1 MLRAHTV
8 ARRTIE
14 LREDPRPAPLPGHA
28 LVRVHHV
35 ALCGTDLHIWDD
47 DYPAGLPLVQGHEFS
62 GIVEEVW
69 PAAEDPAAPA
79 PGTPVA
85 VSPMVYC
92 GECGPCRADRYNVC
106 ESISCLGCYE
116 DGALAELVRVP
127 LDKLCVLP
135 EGLPLGLAALGEPAS
150 IAMQAVN
157 RGEPVPGETA
167 LVLGCG
173 PIGLFATLYL
183 AELGVAV
190 LAADTVPSR
199 LQLAES
205 LGATG
210 FLVGAGPFPT
220 PGQQQAF
227 DRACTAAGPTLVIEA
242 TGVPASFENAVRLA
256 APTGRIVQVGIS
268 TRSAQL
274 SLRDV
279 PFKELDIRGSRNSRN
294 LIPDALSLIA
304 AHQDQVR
311 RLVTHRFQL
320 ADISA
325 AFQAMSDPA
334 EQAGKIVV
342 DLPAADTVP
351 AEARQVVEA
360 R

>member
-8 ARRTIE
+8 SRRTIE
-14 LREDPRPAPLPGHA
+14 LRDDPRPDPLPGHA
-28 LVRVHHV
+28 LVRIHHV

-62 GIVEEVW
+62 GVVEESW
-69 PAAEDPAAPA
+69 PAAGGPAAPG

-92 GECGPCRADRYNVC
+92 GECGPCRSDRYNVC

-135 EGLPLGLAALGEPAS
+135 DGLPLELAALGEPAS

-157 RGEPVPGETA
+157 RGTPVSGETA
-167 LVLGCG
+167 LILGCG
-173 PIGLFATLYL
+173 PIGLFAALYL
-183 AELGVAV
+183 TDLGVTV

-210 FLVGAGPFPT
+210 LLVDGGPFPS
-220 PGQQQAF
+220 PSQQRAF
-227 DRACTAAGPTLVIEA
+227 DLTCSAAGPTLVIEA
-242 TGVPASFENAVRLA
+242 TGVPASFENAVRLV

-294 LIPDALSLIA
+294 LIPDALRLIA
-304 AHQDQVR
+304 AHQDR
-311 RLVTHRFQL
+311 ISRLVTHRFPL
-320 ADISA
+320 GEIST
-325 AFQAMSDPA
+325 AFQTMSDPA
-334 EQAGKIVV
+334 EQAGKIMV
-342 DLPAADTVP
+342 DLPAADV
-351 AEARQVVEA
+351 AAVQAHHLMEAR
-360 R
+360 